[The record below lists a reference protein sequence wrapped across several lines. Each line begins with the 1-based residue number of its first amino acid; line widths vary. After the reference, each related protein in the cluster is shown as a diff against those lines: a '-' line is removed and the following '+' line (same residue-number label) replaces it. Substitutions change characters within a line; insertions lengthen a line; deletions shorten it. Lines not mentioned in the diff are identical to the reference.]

1 MIHRLGLALLSGVL
15 AVCAF
20 VCAFAASAS
29 YGQSSVG
36 ERVDKT
42 INELGQ
48 TAHDVAGQIRE
59 TFEKA
64 RAAVERMGVE
74 ARVYARIHWDK
85 ALNGATVSVEVGQGG
100 VATLRGTVP
109 SEAAEAKAAQL
120 AGDTIGVERVQDYLK
135 VVAPRAH

>member
-1 MIHRLGLALLSGVL
+1 MINHLGLAVLSGIL
-15 AVCAF
+15 A

-29 YGQSSVG
+29 DGQATVG

-42 INELGQ
+42 ISELGQ
-48 TAHDVAGQIRE
+48 TAHEVAGQIRE

-85 ALNGATVSVEVGQGG
+85 ALTGGSVSVEVGQGG

-109 SEAAEAKAAQL
+109 NEAAEAKAA
-120 AGDTIGVERVQDYLK
+120 ATGR
-135 VVAPRAH
+135 